1 MKELTSPTIN
11 LLGNEGQQV
20 EGDIHRELGTTG
32 HTGGDGERK
41 TPRKQRQMNGN
52 KLGETPAKPDTT
64 STQEKKTKANWEK
77 NQVGSRAPPA
87 RRGLQ

>member
-1 MKELTSPTIN
+1 MKELTNPIIN
-11 LLGNEGQQV
+11 LLGHEGQQV
-20 EGDIHRELGTTG
+20 EGDIRGELCTTD

-41 TPRKQRQMNGN
+41 TSRKRRQMNGN

-64 STQEKKTKANWEK
+64 STGTKKKANWET